1 MLRRCR
7 GGELKFL
14 RPLELF
20 CECISGSVE
29 TLHELEAKDA
39 TAMDLTEDHGRR
51 EASGKTEPGRCE
63 LCEGTCVTRDVGII
77 LTRVGLRLTRQRLE
91 LGRLLFQGGDHHVT
105 ADSLHGHAKRQGIRV
120 SLATIYNTLQQ
131 FTSAGLL
138 RRLAIDGQKTWYDT
152 NMSEHYHFFCE
163 DDNCVFDIADGQV
176 SISQMP
182 AIPPGMEIARVEV
195 VVRLKRR

>member
-1 MLRRCR
+1 MPQPWTSQKITGGEKPLAKPNLGDANFAKVPALRVTSASYLPVWDFGSRGNGLNLDDSCFRGGTIMLRPIPC
-7 GGELKFL
+7 
-14 RPLELF
+14 
-20 CECISGSVE
+20 
-29 TLHELEAKDA
+29 
-39 TAMDLTEDHGRR
+39 TAMP
-51 EASGKTEPGRCE
+51 S
-63 LCEGTCVTRDVGII
+63 
-77 LTRVGLRLTRQRLE
+77 
-91 LGRLLFQGGDHHVT
+91 
-105 ADSLHGHAKRQGIRV
+105 AKEIRV